1 MAEGK
6 QVTMVT
12 LDVQGA
18 FDALLANRLLQR
30 IQGQGWPMTLL
41 RLVKSFLTNR
51 KVRVRLEDST
61 TAFFAVACGTPQG
74 SPLSPVLY
82 MLYLAELLNQDSA
95 LRFGYADD
103 ICLYRASATLEEN
116 VELLARDVRGII
128 QWGNENKIFF
138 TLEKLEMIYL
148 TTRKEASAPILRVN
162 DSLVISL
169 ITTVP
174 KAGQHP
180 ALRWLGVWFDRKLRF
195 RRHVSERI
203 AKARQVAQHI
213 RNLARTKDGPPAG
226 SLRKAVTTCVLSSA
240 LYGTEAWYA
249 RRTRLS
255 LHKKG
260 GATVKV
266 STRLRGL
273 VRIV

>member
-61 TAFFAVACGTPQG
+61 TAFFVVAYGTPQG

-82 MLYLAELLNQDSA
+82 MLYLAELLNQDPA
-95 LRFGYADD
+95 LRFRYTDD

-116 VELLARDVRGII
+116 VELLAQDLRGII
-128 QWGNENKIFF
+128 
-138 TLEKLEMIYL
+138 
-148 TTRKEASAPILRVN
+148 
-162 DSLVISL
+162 
-169 ITTVP
+169 
-174 KAGQHP
+174 
-180 ALRWLGVWFDRKLRF
+180 
-195 RRHVSERI
+195 
-203 AKARQVAQHI
+203 
-213 RNLARTKDGPPAG
+213 
-226 SLRKAVTTCVLSSA
+226 
-240 LYGTEAWYA
+240 
-249 RRTRLS
+249 
-255 LHKKG
+255 
-260 GATVKV
+260 
-266 STRLRGL
+266 
-273 VRIV
+273 